1 MTSKYSQPS
10 DSVVSVQTKQ
20 KSDSLKVIL
29 LASLAGCITLG
40 MQNVQAAE
48 LADVDMSKKPN
59 DLPTLDY
66 LNQNNVTIPSE
77 DGLSS
82 TILPPSSYTLM
93 KVDDGGENTITKFEW
108 DENAKSFNPVYY
120 KLDLKKNVYGEGNTS
135 KTFTLNAEPVK
146 DVEITVKY
154 DDLSGKTYDKEYKKA
169 NYTGRVTAGGSST
182 APSQIIRASF
192 QNTDSTSISI
202 DNAIFENNSV
212 VISFS
217 NPTYAGKTAFL
228 NVLGS
233 TLYNTGTI
241 DKITADFVNN
251 SVTVNRDR
259 TSAFGSGYGGAIY
272 NKNEIGNVVGNFVGN
287 FVSAGAYAYGGAIY
301 NAANASLGDITGDFI
316 ENKASSSTTSSTS
329 TASGYGGAISNN
341 EAQIGNI
348 TGNFIG
354 NCAYSNQVS
363 AYGGAIHNVSN
374 SIIGDIKGDF
384 IGNHASA
391 RSAVNGG
398 AIYNHTS
405 TIGDITG
412 DFIGNYILT
421 STSSEANG
429 GAVYN
434 YGTIGN
440 VVGNFIGNYADSY
453 SAASGGALYNLK
465 KVGDI
470 TGDFI
475 GN

>member
-82 TILPPSSYTLM
+82 TILPPRSYTLT

-146 DVEITVKY
+146 GVEITVKY
-154 DDLSGKTYDKEYKKA
+154 DDLSGKTYDKEYKDA
-169 NYTGRVTAGGSST
+169 NYTGRTSSGGSNT
-182 APSQIIRASF
+182 APSQIIPASF

-202 DNAIFENNSV
+202 DNAIFEKNSV
-212 VISFS
+212 VINFS
-217 NPTYAGKTAFL
+217 NPSNAAKTAFL
-228 NVLGS
+228 NVFGS
-233 TLYNTGTI
+233 AVYNTGVVEE
-241 DKITADFVNN
+241 ITADFINN
-251 SVTVNRDR
+251 SITVTRGSK
-259 TSAFGSGYGGAIY
+259 SAFGSGYGGAIY

-348 TGNFIG
+348 TGNFI
-354 NCAYSNQVS
+354 NNYTFASSTTNSPSSSAS
-363 AYGGAIHNVSN
+363 AYGGT
-374 SIIGDIKGDF
+374 
-384 IGNHASA
+384 
-391 RSAVNGG
+391 
-398 AIYNHTS
+398 IYNAARLV
-405 TIGDITG
+405 
-412 DFIGNYILT
+412 ILQ
-421 STSSEANG
+421 G
-429 GAVYN
+429 
-434 YGTIGN
+434 I
-440 VVGNFIGNYADSY
+440 
-453 SAASGGALYNLK
+453 L
-465 KVGDI
+465 
-470 TGDFI
+470 
-475 GN
+475 